1 MTNLASIPMPPSDA
15 DSAAMVAVQRGDMA
29 AYRIVFDR
37 WREPIF
43 RFLQRRA
50 GSREAA
56 EEAFQETWLRVYRW
70 RHRYDPTR
78 PFRPWLYR
86 IAANA
91 GHDARAPVTSD
102 FHWIEPVASDAVAM
116 LETLTSALSALP
128 EKDRVLLL
136 LVVEGLTSEEV
147 AEILGVTSSAVR
159 MALSRARQRILE
171 AFDAPSRVP

>member
-1 MTNLASIPMPPSDA
+1 MRAIQRG
-15 DSAAMVAVQRGDMA
+15 DSAA
-29 AYRIVFDR
+29 YRALFDR

-43 RFLQRRA
+43 RFLQRRT

-56 EEAFQETWLRVYRW
+56 EEAFQETWLRVWRW
-70 RHRYDPTR
+70 RDRYDPAR

-91 GHDARAPVTSD
+91 GHDARAPRASD
-102 FHWIEPVASDAVAM
+102 FHWIEAVAPDAVGM
-116 LETLTSALSALP
+116 LETLTSALAALP

-147 AEILGVTSSAVR
+147 ADTLGLSPSGAR
-159 MALSRARQRILE
+159 MALARARQRILE
-171 AFDAPSRVP
+171 AFDAPAKDA